1 MINCRQRF
9 TGNFMPLI
17 FMFLPTA
24 RCSSNAA
31 AWFSTC

>member
-1 MINCRQRF
+1 
-9 TGNFMPLI
+9 MPLI